1 MASAPRSRSRSR
13 SGGKGTEYGTIND
26 SEADGGSYISKGKG
40 VSSKGEGVG
49 AVGRLR
55 LADSGRGSDSPGTAV
70 GFVILNKV
78 KAIQLEVEFLKKQL
92 DRQRGMLDNVISMTD
107 DLECMAVGLIVL
119 GT

>member
-1 MASAPRSRSRSR
+1 MAGAPRSRSRSR

-26 SEADGGSYISKGKG
+26 SEADGGSYSSKGKG

>member
-1 MASAPRSRSRSR
+1 MAGAPRSRSRSR
-13 SGGKGTEYGTIND
+13 SGGTGTEYGTING

-78 KAIQLEVEFLKKQL
+78 KAIQLEAEDLRHQLGAQRRQL
-92 DRQRGMLDNVISMTD
+92 DKVISTTD
-107 DLECMAVGLIVL
+107 GLEKIAVELIVL